1 MNRASVTTRE
11 SFSRVQ
17 EFGAERAEVEAPDLS
32 ERIPEAGHLDAVLD
46 LVGNRTILV
55 PSPCCGA
62 GAGQPGRPAWLGG
75 RAPLEAFNFV
85 FAPPGFPPSDV
96 PRRDIAA
103 RSPRAA

>member
-1 MNRASVTTRE
+1 VSRASVTTRE

-17 EFGAERAEVEAPDLS
+17 ELGAERAEVEAPDLS

-46 LVGNRTILV
+46 LRR
-55 PSPCCGA
+55 
-62 GAGQPGRPAWLGG
+62 QPHHSRSLATLRRRGRPAWLGG
-75 RAPLEAFNFV
+75 WAPLEAFNFV